1 MLYQGRFCW
10 PWVAALMI
18 RVYLKIENCPQVSGD
33 DFMTCDF
40 CRQEK
45 LDSQLRPLL
54 RVIDDLGHRTINP
67 FHGTLCDN
75 CYGQVQVFGTPIHG
89 WVLNLIKKVD
99 LETTQRAK

>member
-1 MLYQGRFCW
+1 
-10 PWVAALMI
+10 
-18 RVYLKIENCPQVSGD
+18 
-33 DFMTCDF
+33 MTCDF

-75 CYGQVQVFGTPIHG
+75 CYGQAQVFGTPIHG
-89 WVLNLIKKVD
+89 WVLNRVKKVD
-99 LETTQRAK
+99 FATIQMRSKGR